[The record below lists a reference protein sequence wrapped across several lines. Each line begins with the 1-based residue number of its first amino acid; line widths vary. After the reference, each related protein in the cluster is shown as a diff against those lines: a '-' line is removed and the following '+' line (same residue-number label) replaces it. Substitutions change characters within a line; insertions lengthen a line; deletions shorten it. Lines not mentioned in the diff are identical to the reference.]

1 MKARGTDQW
10 QDNLYN
16 IKSMRVRGADQW
28 HNNYLNLHRKNY
40 LR

>member
-16 IKSMRVRGADQW
+16 IKSMKSRGADQW
-28 HNNYLNLHRKNY
+28 HNNYWNLHRKNY
-40 LR
+40 L